1 MIRPATALMLLTSAL
16 WSAAEAKQVPICTD
30 WDLTG
35 KWYGQTNGYDV
46 IFQIVQTGTQLSGDA
61 WYTAKNNSDG
71 RHGSLEGHLNGNLFV
86 IVAHWDGAGAGEYS
100 GSIAPNG
107 LIGGD
112 TTDLSN
118 TSSRARWSADYRYPA
133 KCKVAAAAPAPAP
146 ATGGLPVKKLGKPEN
161 SGYARPARRADG
173 NRDQGCRGLRC
184 AERHRQQDRRPQG
197 PQQGAAGGACE
208 NNWCSR
214 PRRRRCP
221 KATVGLNY
229 GPDYDLLHF

>member
-35 KWYGQTNGYDV
+35 KWYIGQTNGYDV

-146 ATGGLPVKKLGKPEN
+146 ATGGLPVKKLGK
-161 SGYARPARRADG
+161 RKIPATPAQPGQQTATVIRDVEVYDAPNGTG
-173 NRDQGCRGLRC
+173 NKIGGLK
-184 AERHRQQDRRPQG
+184 APNKVQL
-197 PQQGAAGGACE
+197 AAACQ
-208 NNWCSR
+208 NNWCHVLGAAV
-214 PRRRRCP
+214 P
-221 KATVGLNY
+221 KGNGWVY
-229 GPDYDLLHF
+229 DGPDYDLLQF